1 MFEDVDA
8 VVVGGGLA
16 GSEAAWQMA
25 RRGVRVV
32 LVEMRPAVMT
42 PAHTTGDLA
51 ELVCSNSLGSDSFA
65 SASGVLK
72 EEMRI
77 LGSLILRCAEGS
89 RIAAGSALAVDR
101 HRFARL
107 VTGYI
112 QRCPWVRV
120 IREEAREIPQG
131 LITIIASGPLT
142 SDSLAKA
149 IAQLTGREHLY
160 FYDAVAPIVTAESCD
175 MSKAFWG
182 SRYGRGGDDYLNC
195 PMSKEEYD
203 RFCEALVSAR
213 TAPVHGFEDTKV
225 FEACMPVE
233 VMAKRG
239 REALAFGPLK
249 PVGLTDPR
257 TGLRPYAVVQL
268 RRENAAG
275 SLLNMVGFQTR
286 LTWDEQRRVFRM
298 IPGLERAEFV
308 RYGVMHRNTF
318 IDSPELLLPTLQLKL
333 RDTLF
338 FAGQITGVE
347 GYLESAASGLVA
359 GVNAARL
366 ASGLAP
372 ISFPEETVH
381 GSMCRH
387 ITTRSSG
394 PFQPMNANFG
404 IMPRFDTKA
413 RGKAA
418 RGRIATRA
426 LSTMKNFEKT
436 LRPGVEQIL

>member
-1 MFEDVDA
+1 MFDDVDA
-8 VVVGGGLA
+8 IVVGGGLA
-16 GSEAAWQMA
+16 GSEAAWQIA
-25 RRGVRVV
+25 RRGVRVA

-107 VTGYI
+107 VTGHI
-112 QRCPWVRV
+112 QRCPRVRM
-120 IREEAREIPQG
+120 IREEVREIPQG
-131 LITIIASGPLT
+131 LTTIIASGPLT
-142 SDSLAKA
+142 SDSLANA

-203 RFCEALVSAR
+203 RFYDALVSAR
-213 TAPVHGFEDTKV
+213 TALVHGFEDAKV

-318 IDSPELLLPTLQLKL
+318 IDSPRLLLPTLQLKL

-359 GVNAARL
+359 GVNAARV

-372 ISFPEETVH
+372 VGFPEETVH
-381 GSMCRH
+381 GSMCCH
-387 ITTRSSG
+387 ITTRSRG

-418 RGRIATRA
+418 RRQIATRA
-426 LSTMKNFEKT
+426 LSAMKNFEKT